1 MEEIKEGFSTDVRGP
16 DKVGGYVRS
25 NIGISRDDKGP
36 RDAGFFKL
44 NVASLLPGSA
54 VADALKH
61 TN

>member
-1 MEEIKEGFSTDVRGP
+1 MKSTDVRGP